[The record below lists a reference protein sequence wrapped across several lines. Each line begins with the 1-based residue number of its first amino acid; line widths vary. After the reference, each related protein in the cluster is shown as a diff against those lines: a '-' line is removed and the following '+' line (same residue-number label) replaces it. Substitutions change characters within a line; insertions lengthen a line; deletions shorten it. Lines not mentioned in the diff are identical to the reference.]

1 MTIDPLAG
9 PQPYQGR
16 ELAFKLGLTGKQV
29 SQFAK
34 IFMGLAT
41 LFPSA
46 TAMVE
51 INPLVIT
58 KQGDLV
64 CPTVNWAPTATLCS
78 VSLNCVKC
86 VTLPGRRARI
96 PCGSVGTELRCP
108 RRQHRLHG

>member
-41 LFPSA
+41 LFLERDL
-46 TAMVE
+46 AMVE

-64 CPTVNWAPTATLCS
+64 
-78 VSLNCVKC
+78 
-86 VTLPGRRARI
+86 PGRQTGR
-96 PCGSVGTELRCP
+96 
-108 RRQHRLHG
+108 RRQRPVPPAGTA